1 MEILPNLNYLVF
13 LKGQMGIML
22 ELSHGYRII
31 TDSFPFETKGAMLR
45 AFFISLSKAHW
56 AQRLITRWKFAW
68 RMASRF
74 IAGESLEEALQ
85 VVRQLNQAGITATLD
100 QLGENTT
107 SQAAAEQATADILLM
122 LDGIQQAGVQSNVS
136 IKLSQLGLVL
146 DPELAYTNLK
156 RILDRA
162 RQHSNFIRVDMED
175 SSLTAQTIDIV
186 MRAHSDGYENVGTV
200 IQSYLYRSEEDIRVL
215 AEHKIRVRLVKGAYR
230 EPASVAY
237 PEKSDVDTAFD
248 RLTEILLTYER
259 QVSGSLSGRNGLFP
273 PLTAI
278 GSHDLL
284 RLQFAADCL
293 RKLGLSAESLEFQ
306 FLYGIRRDLQHK
318 YVDEGYPVR
327 VYVPFGTHWYPY
339 FMRRLAERPA
349 NIGFFINN
357 FFKK

>member
-1 MEILPNLNYLVF
+1 
-13 LKGQMGIML
+13 MGIML
-22 ELSHGYRII
+22 ELSHGYKII
-31 TDSFPFETKGAMLR
+31 TLSIPFETKGAMLR

-85 VVRQLNQAGITATLD
+85 VVSQLNRVGISATLD

-107 SQAAAEQATADILLM
+107 SQAAAEQATADILQM
-122 LDGIQQAGVQSNVS
+122 LDGIQQAGVKSNVS
-136 IKLSQLGLVL
+136 IKLSQLGMVL

-156 RILDRA
+156 QILDRA
-162 RQHSNFIRVDMED
+162 AQNHNFIRVDMED
-175 SSLTAQTIDIV
+175 SSLTAQTVDLV
-186 MRAHSDGYENVGTV
+186 MRAHSEGYENVGTV
-200 IQSYLYRSEEDIRVL
+200 IQSYLYRSEDDIKVL

-230 EPASVAY
+230 EPANVAY
-237 PEKSDVDTAFD
+237 PEKTDVDTAFD
-248 RLTEILLTYER
+248 RLTELLLTYER
-259 QVSGSLSGRNGLFP
+259 QGSEPLSSSDGLFP

-278 GSHDLL
+278 ASHDPL

-293 RKLGLSAESLEFQ
+293 RKLGLPAESLEFQ

-318 YVDEGYPVR
+318 FVDAGYPVR

-349 NIGFFINN
+349 NIGFFITH